1 MQNKRSSLKYLALGD
16 SYTIGESVPKESN
29 GPVQLVHQ
37 FRQKGLP
44 FAYPDIIA
52 KTGWNTEDLLKAIL
66 KQKPEEDYDL
76 VSLLIGVN
84 NQYRKK
90 PIDIYKKE
98 FDLLIQKGISLTA
111 GDDPKKVLVISIPD
125 YGYTPF
131 GESMQEEISGE
142 LDEYNAV
149 NKRITYK
156 YGAWYVDIID
166 ISRRSL
172 ANTDLIAEDKLHPSA
187 LQYKLWAER
196 IIENEEFVDYL
207 LQNKQ

>member
-1 MQNKRSSLKYLALGD
+1 MQNKKFSLKYLALGD
-16 SYTIGESVPKESN
+16 SYTIGENVPKESN
-29 GPVQLVHQ
+29 VPVQLVNQ

-44 FAYPDIIA
+44 FAYPDVIA

-98 FDLLIQKGISLTA
+98 FNLLMQKSISLTA
-111 GDDPKKVLVISIPD
+111 GDDPGKVLVISIPD

-131 GESMQEEISGE
+131 GETMQQEISRE

-149 NKRITYK
+149 NKKVADK